1 MEKIKLI
8 TYSGD
13 SDHSVCDLLSQVCLC
28 RLLHLDQDHGGDLL
42 SSENL
47 FLSGRCLNLDMRL
60 GVPVNNFEG
69 EVLDVMLHGG
79 LGPFTTDESFSIE
92 DCVLGVGSQLIFSGV
107 TDETLAFCGE
117 CDV

>member
-1 MEKIKLI
+1 MRNVK

-42 SSENL
+42 SSEHL
-47 FLSGRCLNLDMRL
+47 LLSGRCLNLDMRL

-69 EVLDVMLHGG
+69 EVLDVDAL
-79 LGPFTTDESFSIE
+79 
-92 DCVLGVGSQLIFSGV
+92 VGREVGHAKRSRNNEKIS
-107 TDETLAFCGE
+107 
-117 CDV
+117 